1 MNIGKELINILKTL
15 TDSEVEHFDMILSTL
30 PETDE
35 FFEELTGIVEP
46 LYEKYGFNEEYLGKM
61 FLYYLGL
68 HHGIEVD
75 LREVVMG
82 ATHLHLKGG
91 TEKND
96 KV

>member
-15 TDSEVEHFDMILSTL
+15 SDSEVEYFNMILSSI

-35 FFEELTGIVEP
+35 FFDELTVVVEP

-68 HHGIEVD
+68 QHGMEDGINIS
-75 LREVVMG
+75 
-82 ATHLHLKGG
+82 KG
-91 TEKND
+91 EEL
-96 KV
+96 

>member
-15 TDSEVEHFDMILSTL
+15 SDNEVEYFDMILSSI

-35 FFEELTGIVEP
+35 FFEELTGVVEP

-68 HHGIEVD
+68 HHGIED
-75 LREVVMG
+75 GIKISKECIDNEYQQGEVS
-82 ATHLHLKGG
+82 
-91 TEKND
+91 EQ
-96 KV
+96 

>member
-15 TDSEVEHFDMILSTL
+15 TDSEVEYFDMILSAI

-35 FFEELTGIVEP
+35 FFEELTGVVEP

-68 HHGIEVD
+68 QHGIEDGIKISKEGVS
-75 LREVVMG
+75 EQQ
-82 ATHLHLKGG
+82 
-91 TEKND
+91 
-96 KV
+96 

>member
-15 TDSEVEHFDMILSTL
+15 SESEVEYFDMILSAI

-35 FFEELTGIVEP
+35 FFDELTGIIEP

-68 HHGIEVD
+68 QHGMEDGIKMSKECIGNESQQGEVG
-75 LREVVMG
+75 EQ
-82 ATHLHLKGG
+82 
-91 TEKND
+91 
-96 KV
+96 

>member
-15 TDSEVEHFDMILSTL
+15 SESEVEYFNMILSSI

-35 FFEELTGIVEP
+35 FFDELTVIVEP

-68 HHGIEVD
+68 QHGIEDGIKMSKEGVS
-75 LREVVMG
+75 E
-82 ATHLHLKGG
+82 
-91 TEKND
+91 
-96 KV
+96 